1 MVCVSL
7 QREHES
13 VLHSVKTDHCSQL
26 SGLKKQVYTL
36 EQEVEKYRILAG
48 IERPTHDDE
57 WDDDGLPCPQSTSV
71 TVATQCKQVPTSVDV
86 ITERTRVYVA
96 FT

>member
-1 MVCVSL
+1 M
-7 QREHES
+7 
-13 VLHSVKTDHCSQL
+13 
-26 SGLKKQVYTL
+26 KKQVYTL

-48 IERPTHDDE
+48 MERLTHDDE
-57 WDDDGLPCPQSTSV
+57 WDDDATVMSVRLPCPQSTSV